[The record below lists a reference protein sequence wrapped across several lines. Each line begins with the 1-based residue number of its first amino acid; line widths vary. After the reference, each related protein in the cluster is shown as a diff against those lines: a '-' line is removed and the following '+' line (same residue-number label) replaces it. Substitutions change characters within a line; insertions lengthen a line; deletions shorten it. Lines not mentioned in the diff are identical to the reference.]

1 MRLTS
6 QIWVSAYLRRCAG
19 EAVPAFVLRKGNAE
33 AGAIFIS
40 VDRLDGTQCLYGP
53 APTGLKG
60 SDTSRFWVR
69 CLDGKAVSEED
80 LKTYIA
86 RQLEFDPDLWVLAVE
101 DRNGRHFLEDDLIEM

>member
-6 QIWVSAYLRRCAG
+6 QIWVSAYLRRCAS
-19 EAVPAFVLRKGNAE
+19 EAVPAVVLRRGNAE

-40 VDRLDGTQCLYGP
+40 VDRLDGMLHLYEP

-69 CLDGKAVSEED
+69 CFGGEAATEED
-80 LKTYIA
+80 VATYVA
-86 RQLEFDPDLWVLAVE
+86 RQLKFDPDLWVIAIE
-101 DRNGRHFLEDDLIEM
+101 DRHGRHFLEGNLIEV